1 MLSLFQ
7 RPGCVTVKEIDTKLE
22 GIVLFKQNRMNKR
35 GGGAALFLMNS
46 RKCKSIDQ
54 MSIVVDELME
64 GVTIQRSN
72 GRAKN
77 IIITFI

>member
-1 MLSLFQ
+1 MFSLFQ

-35 GGGAALFLMNS
+35 GGGVALFVMNS

-64 GVTIQRSN
+64 SVTILSN
-72 GRAKN
+72 S
-77 IIITFI
+77 

>member
-7 RPGCVTVKEIDTKLE
+7 RPGCVTVKEIVTKLE

-35 GGGAALFLMNS
+35 GGGVALFVMNS

-64 GVTIQRSN
+64 SVTIQRSN